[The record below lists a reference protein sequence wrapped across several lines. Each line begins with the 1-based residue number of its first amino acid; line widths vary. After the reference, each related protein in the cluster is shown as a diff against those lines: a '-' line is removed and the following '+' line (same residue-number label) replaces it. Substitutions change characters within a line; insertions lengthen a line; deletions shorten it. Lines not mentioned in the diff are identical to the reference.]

1 MCMEVDSST
10 RFQRRK
16 TNSEVAHL
24 LVYVFRFLF
33 LFSLVVVPDFEGD
46 YVKTLGSNSVVGAT

>member
-1 MCMEVDSST
+1 MEVDSST

-24 LVYVFRFLF
+24 LVYVFRFF
-33 LFSLVVVPDFEGD
+33 FPFSLVVVPDFEGD